1 MAGTFHCSIV
11 TPSKAAFE
19 GEVTYAT
26 FQAWDGQQGVLGL
39 RSPLLTKLGVGS
51 VRLDVAGGTSRRFL
65 LCGGFAQMHE
75 DALTLL
81 TDRAIPAEEIS
92 LADAEAE
99 LKKADAEVVTGTE
112 DREKCEMQQQI
123 AMAKVALARTEGLS

>member
-81 TDRAIPAEEIS
+81 TD
-92 LADAEAE
+92 AEAE

-112 DREKCEMQQQI
+112 DREKCELQQQI

>member
-1 MAGTFHCSIV
+1 LAGTFHCSIV
-11 TPSKAAFE
+11 TPSRSAFE
-19 GEVTYAT
+19 GDVSYAT

-51 VRLDVAGGTSRRFL
+51 VRLDVAGGPPRRFL

-75 DALTLL
+75 DTLTLL

-92 LADAEAE
+92 LAEAEAE
-99 LKKADAEVVTGTE
+99 LKKASAEVVTGTE
-112 DREKCEMQQQI
+112 DREKLELQQQL
-123 AMAKVALARTEGLS
+123 AMAKAALARAEGKP